1 MSASGSRK
9 GKWKNATGQR
19 LDPGWEHGLSRDFE
33 GDVGNQFDETMGDDV
48 DDYNDDDDDDD
59 GGRGNS
65 VENDDLDNNEDFD
78 NDDFGNDDDLA

>member
-1 MSASGSRK
+1 MDE
-9 GKWKNATGQR
+9 NV
-19 LDPGWEHGLSRDFE
+19 HFSRDFE

-48 DDYNDDDDDDD
+48 DDYNDDDD